1 VSDPASDPI
10 SDRDPAV
17 TVVTERLR
25 LEPITEAHGDE
36 LYELHLDP
44 AIAEWWDVSWTRA
57 DAAGQ
62 AARFAAGWR
71 DGGVS
76 KWMAYLR
83 SSGELVGRG
92 GITRIWLDGADR
104 HEVGWALLGRFWGRG
119 YATEIGQ
126 ASLTFAFETLGVDE
140 VVAFTEP
147 HNLRSR
153 AVMER
158 LGMTYERDIVH
169 DGYDF
174 VLYAVPRPVTD
185 GVRGGPGA
193 R

>member
-1 VSDPASDPI
+1 MVL
-10 SDRDPAV
+10 
-17 TVVTERLR
+17 TERLR

-44 AIAEWWDVSWTRA
+44 AIAEWWDVSWSRA
-57 DAAGQ
+57 DAAGH
-62 AARFAAGWR
+62 AARFASGWR
-71 DGGVS
+71 DDGVS

-92 GITRIWLDGADR
+92 GLTHIWLDGAR
-104 HEVGWALLGRFWGRG
+104 RYEVGWALFGRWWGQG
-119 YATEIGQ
+119 YATEIGR
-126 ASLTFAFETLGVDE
+126 ASLGFAFETLGADE

-147 HNLRSR
+147 HNRRSR

-158 LGMTYERDIVH
+158 LGMTYRRDIVH

-174 VLYAVPRPVTD
+174 VLYAVAA
-185 GVRGGPGA
+185 PG
-193 R
+193 